1 MMNHWMFRC
10 KDVSQKVSESMDTI
24 LPLHQR
30 AAIRF
35 HLVMCRYCARFY
47 RQLKMLRKLSRHPD
61 GGLPPAESSEIL
73 SPDAKQRIKESMN
86 PLS

>member
-1 MMNHWMFRC
+1 MNHWMFQC
-10 KDVSQKVSESMDTI
+10 KEVSQKVSCSMDVT

-35 HLVMCRYCARFY
+35 HLLMCRYCARFY

-61 GGLPPAESSEIL
+61 GDLPSAESSESL
-73 SPDAKQRIKESMN
+73 SEEAKKRIKNSIKQI
-86 PLS
+86 

>member
-10 KDVSQKVSESMDTI
+10 KDVSQKVSMSMDMA

-35 HLVMCRYCARFY
+35 HLMMCRYCARFY
-47 RQLKMLRKLSRHPD
+47 HQLKMLRKLSRHPD
-61 GGLPPAESSEIL
+61 GDLPPAESSESL
-73 SPDAKQRIKESMN
+73 SLEVKQRIKGSMKRN
-86 PLS
+86 